1 MGSDNGEAGCYNK
14 PSSTAATTAWRRFTF
29 QRYFWNPIYDR
40 LARGYDA
47 VDWLTGFTTQRL
59 RTRALAYLPHPGTR
73 LLEIGFGSGMLH
85 AGLASRYKMAGI
97 DLAPGMAGLTRQ
109 RLDNSGRHSA
119 LCVGSV
125 YAIPW
130 PDATFDA
137 VLSTFA
143 FSAFADA
150 DRALD
155 EMVRVIVPGGKVI
168 IVDAGRADDGN
179 LVAAMLA
186 RVWEPLGD
194 YMRDER
200 PLLAVAA
207 SASNVKSMAPKG
219 AFT

>member
-1 MGSDNGEAGCYNK
+1 MSRL
-14 PSSTAATTAWRRFTF
+14 TI

-40 LARGYDA
+40 LARGYDT

-85 AGLASRYKMAGI
+85 AELASRYQMAGI

-109 RLDNSGRHSA
+109 RLDNSGHHSA

-150 DRALD
+150 DRYTGSH
-155 EMVRVIVPGGKVI
+155 RVFDPDQYAPAHVDTNRRHSQPGTGVG
-168 IVDAGRADDGN
+168 GRWLCG
-179 LVAAMLA
+179 
-186 RVWEPLGD
+186 R
-194 YMRDER
+194 
-200 PLLAVAA
+200 
-207 SASNVKSMAPKG
+207 
-219 AFT
+219 